1 MNIAYDAKRYF
12 LNKTGLGNYSRD
24 LIRILETHYPENN
37 YIKYTTKLGGGDFLN
52 SQRSTNATR
61 LPQGLINKVFPSLW
75 RNSRIVND
83 LIQDKIDIYHGLSGE
98 IPINLRQT
106 TIKSIT
112 TIHDLIFIRYPELYK
127 PIDRYIYNQK
137 SKHAVSQSDKI
148 IAISQQTKSDLIDT
162 YNISEDKIEVIYQTC
177 HASFK
182 NKKTEEEKDV
192 IRSKYNLPRHFILN
206 VGTVEPRKNAFQ
218 IVKSIEKL
226 DIALLIIG
234 RKTNYAKEIMHFV
247 ERKGMA
253 KRVIFMEGLS
263 MQELATIYAMADLL
277 VYPSK
282 FEGFGIPIIEA
293 LYSGLPVITS
303 NSGVFP
309 EAGGPSS
316 CYIDPEDIDAI
327 QSAIES
333 ILSSESTRAKMVSDG
348 LEFAK
353 RFDEDR
359 IASQLIQCYKNML

>member
-24 LIRILETHYPENN
+24 LIRILETYYPENN
-37 YIKYTTKLGGGDFLN
+37 YIKYTTKLGGLDLN
-52 SQRSTNATR
+52 NQDSSKTVR
-61 LPQGLINKVFPSLW
+61 LPHGLINKLLPSLW
-75 RNSRIVND
+75 RNNRIVND

-98 IPINLRQT
+98 IPFNLHKT
-106 TIKSIT
+106 AIKSIT
-112 TIHDLIFIRYPELYK
+112 TIHDLIFIRFPELYK

-137 SKHAVSQSDKI
+137 AKHAVLQSDKI

-162 YNISEDKIEVIYQTC
+162 YNLAEDKIEVIYQTC
-177 HASFK
+177 HTSFK
-182 NKKTEEEKDV
+182 TKKTQEQKDA
-192 IRSKYNLPRHFILN
+192 IRTKYNLPQHFILN
-206 VGTVEPRKNAFQ
+206 VGTIEPRKNAFQ
-218 IVKSIEKL
+218 IVKAIEKL
-226 DIALLIIG
+226 DTSLVIVG
-234 RKTNYAKEIMHFV
+234 RKTNYAKEIMRFV
-247 ERKGMA
+247 ERTGMA
-253 KRVIFMEGLS
+253 KRVLFMEGLS
-263 MQELATIYAMADLL
+263 MQELATIYVMADLF

-316 CYIDPEDIDAI
+316 CYVNPEDIDAI
-327 QSAIES
+327 QFAIES
-333 ILSSESTRAKMVSDG
+333 ILSSDSIRSQMINNG
-348 LEFAK
+348 LEYVK

-359 IASQLIQCYKNML
+359 IASQLIQCYKNVL

>member
-24 LIRILETHYPENN
+24 LIRILETYYPENN
-37 YIKYTTKLGGGDFLN
+37 YIKYTPKLGSLGLN
-52 SQRSTNATR
+52 NQNSPKTTK
-61 LPQGLINKVFPSLW
+61 LPQGIINKAFPSLW

-98 IPINLRQT
+98 IPINLHKT
-106 TIKSIT
+106 AVKSIT

-137 SKHAVSQSDKI
+137 AKHATLYSDKV

-162 YNISEDKIEVIYQTC
+162 YNISEDKVEVIYQTC

-182 NKKTEEEKDV
+182 TKKSEKEKEL
-192 IRSKYNLPRHFILN
+192 IRAKYNLPRNFILN

-226 DIALLIIG
+226 DIALVIIG
-234 RKTNYAKEIMHFV
+234 RKTNYAKEIMQFV
-247 ERKGMA
+247 EGNGMT
-253 KRVIFMEGLS
+253 KRVLFMEGLS
-263 MQELATIYAMADLL
+263 MQELATIYTMADLL

-316 CYIDPEDIDAI
+316 CYVDPEDMNAL

-333 ILSSESTRAKMVSDG
+333 ILSSDSTRSKMISNG
-348 LEFAK
+348 LEYVK

-359 IASQLIQCYKNML
+359 IANQLIQCYKNVL